1 MTTHRAVPTHRAGGT
16 PAESALAEL
25 GERFWSW
32 RALHQPNSSDDLPR
46 IERPAAWRPDWSPPA
61 VRRRR
66 RDLAWFEAQCQRLDS
81 TAAPVEVQVD
91 HRLLRSALA
100 RVRWELDVL
109 GSWRRDPGFYVD
121 QSIGVAFQLMLGS
134 PPLHSERRAALI
146 GAFAAI
152 PATLRTGVANLAGR
166 AVPMLAQTT
175 AARLA
180 DVDRQVRE
188 AGAELASAFP
198 AHCAEDRD
206 AVRGAAN
213 AAATA
218 LARYADEL
226 AAWATADSAAADPAV
241 GPVAFQFFLSRV
253 ALLPFTP
260 QELVDLGQREY
271 ERAQVLEAI
280 AGTASGP
287 VRPEPRDAAA
297 QLASQRADEAAV
309 RAFYETHGLL
319 TLPDWLA
326 RYKMAAMPGYLAPL
340 SWLGVTDDLTGP
352 GRLAE
357 DALSYALAPGPD
369 LPFFHAANVVDNRLG
384 IVHEG
389 CHYYQLAQ
397 SWAHPDPLRRHY
409 YDSTPLEGI
418 AFYNEELLLEAG
430 LFADSAAARRLVR
443 TFMRLRAL
451 RLQVDAALAIG
462 SMTARQAE
470 EQLASLIPLDH
481 ATAAAEAASFLANPG
496 QGGSYQIGKTQ
507 VLSLLSAA
515 RGASGAGWDLRG
527 FHDYLWRNGTVPL
540 SLLRWELLGTR
551 DDLDRADALAPP
563 DHELPSWPP
572 STDRHR

>member
-1 MTTHRAVPTHRAGGT
+1 MTMAG
-16 PAESALAEL
+16 LAEL
-25 GERFWSW
+25 GERFWRW
-32 RALHQPNSSDDLPR
+32 RALHQPLGSDDLPR
-46 IERPAAWRPDWSPPA
+46 IERPASFSPDWSPPA
-61 VRRRR
+61 VQRRR
-66 RDLAWFEAQCQRLDS
+66 RDLARFEAQCRLLDS
-81 TAAPVEVQVD
+81 RAAPVDVQVD

-121 QSIGVAFQLMLGS
+121 QSIGVAFTLMLGS
-134 PPLHSERRAALI
+134 PPFSPERRGALI
-146 GAFAAI
+146 GAFAAV
-152 PATLRTGVANLAGR
+152 PAMLRTGVANLAGR

-180 DVDRQVRE
+180 HVDRQVRE

-198 AHCAEDRD
+198 AQCADDRD
-206 AVRGAAN
+206 AVRAAAN
-213 AAATA
+213 AAAAA
-218 LARYADEL
+218 LASYADEVAGWPS
-226 AAWATADSAAADPAV
+226 AASAAADPAV
-241 GPVAFQFFLSRV
+241 GPAAFQFFLSRV

-260 QELVDLGQREY
+260 PELIALGQREY
-271 ERAQVLEAI
+271 ERAQALEAI
-280 AGTASGP
+280 AASAPGP
-287 VRPEPRDAAA
+287 VRPQPRDAAEQRA
-297 QLASQRADEAAV
+297 RQRADETAV
-309 RAFYETHGLL
+309 RAFYQDRGLL
-319 TLPDWLA
+319 SLPGWLA

-357 DALSYALAPGPD
+357 DALSYAPPPGPD

-397 SWAHPDPLRRHY
+397 SWAHPDPMRGHY
-409 YDSTPLEGI
+409 YDSAPCEGI
-418 AFYNEELLLEAG
+418 AFYNEEVLLEAG
-430 LFADSAAARRLVR
+430 LFADSSAAQRLVR

-481 ATAAAEAASFLANPG
+481 PTAAAEAASFLANPG
-496 QGGSYQIGKTQ
+496 QGGSYQVGKTQ

-515 RGASGAGWDLRG
+515 RGAGGTSWDLRG
-527 FHDYLWRNGTVPL
+527 FHDYLWQNGTVPL
-540 SLLRWELLGTR
+540 SLLRWELLGSR
-551 DDLDRADALAPP
+551 DELDHADAIAPP
-563 DHELPSWPP
+563 DHELPSWP
-572 STDRHR
+572 D